1 MSINSPIKA
10 VNTGLVVCLDAGN
23 VKSYVGSGTAWNDL
37 TKNGRNGTLTNGP
50 TFSGANGG
58 TIVFDG
64 TNDYVSVTPMYN
76 FATSNELTTI
86 IWAKSAVSTWN
97 EYGFLLSKRDQF
109 VIHPNI
115 SGRSVGYYVNTTT
128 GGWQAATITPN
139 DITIFNH
146 YAMTFTGGTVYAYLN
161 GVLLATNGSAG
172 STLSSDT
179 GDMYI
184 GWDDGISGRYL
195 NGSVGLVMA
204 YNRALSSDE
213 ILRDYNSTKTRYGL

>member
-10 VNTGLVVCLDAGN
+10 VNTELVVCLDAGN
-23 VKSYVGSGTAWNDL
+23 LKSYVGSGTTWNDL

-50 TFSGANGG
+50 IFSGANGG

-76 FATSNELTTI
+76 FATSNQLTTI

-109 VIHPNI
+109 VMHPNI
-115 SGRSVGYYVNTTT
+115 SSTSVSCYVNTTT
-128 GGWQAATITPN
+128 GGWQAATFSASNITV
-139 DITIFNH
+139 FNQ
-146 YAMTFTGGTVYAYLN
+146 YAMTFVGGTIYAYFN
-161 GVLLATNGSAG
+161 GVLSATNSSAG
-172 STLSSDT
+172 STMSSDA
-179 GDMYI
+179 GDMYV
-184 GWDDGISGRYL
+184 GWDDGIGGRYL

-204 YNRALSSDE
+204 YNRALSGDE
-213 ILRDYNSTKTRYGL
+213 ILRNYNSTKTRYL

>member
-10 VNTGLVVCLDAGN
+10 VNTGMVVCLDAGN
-23 VKSYVGSGTAWNDL
+23 LKSYVGSGTTWTDL

-64 TNDYVSVTPMYN
+64 TNDYVSVTSMYN
-76 FATSNELTTI
+76 FATSNELTAI

-97 EYGFLLSKRDQF
+97 ENGFLLSKRDQF
-109 VIHPNI
+109 IIHPNA
-115 SGRSVGYYVNTTT
+115 SAKSVGCYVNTTT
-128 GGWQAATITPN
+128 GGWQATTITPS

-146 YAMTFTGGTVYAYLN
+146 YAMTFTGGTIYAYLN
-161 GVLLATNGSAG
+161 GVLSATVGGVG

-213 ILRDYNSTKTRYGL
+213 ILRDYNSTKTRYL

>member
-10 VNTGLVVCLDAGN
+10 VNTELVVCLDAGN
-23 VKSYVGSGTAWNDL
+23 LKSYPTTGTTWVDL

-50 TFSGANGG
+50 TFSATNGG
-58 TIVFDG
+58 AIVFDG
-64 TNDYVSVTPMYN
+64 TNDYVAVSPMYN
-76 FATSNELTTI
+76 FSTTNELTAI

-115 SGRSVGYYVNTTT
+115 SAKTVGCYVNTTT
-128 GGWQAATITPN
+128 GGWQAATVTAS
-139 DITIFNH
+139 DITVFNQ
-146 YAMTFTGGTVYAYLN
+146 YAMTFVGGTVYAYLN
-161 GVLLATNGSAG
+161 GVLSATNGSAG

-195 NGSVGLVMA
+195 NGSVGLVMT
-204 YNRALSSDE
+204 YNRALTSDE
-213 ILRDYNSTKTRYGL
+213 ILRNYNSTKTRYGL

>member
-10 VNTGLVVCLDAGN
+10 VNTELVVCLDAGN
-23 VKSYVGSGTAWNDL
+23 LKSYVGSGTTWNDL

-64 TNDYVSVTPMYN
+64 TNDYVAVTPMYN
-76 FATSNELTTI
+76 FATSNQLTAI

-115 SGRSVGYYVNTTT
+115 STKSVGCYVNTTT
-128 GGWQAATITPN
+128 GGWQAA
-139 DITIFNH
+139 
-146 YAMTFTGGTVYAYLN
+146 L
-161 GVLLATNGSAG
+161 
-172 STLSSDT
+172 
-179 GDMYI
+179 
-184 GWDDGISGRYL
+184 
-195 NGSVGLVMA
+195 
-204 YNRALSSDE
+204 
-213 ILRDYNSTKTRYGL
+213 